1 MDDSREPR
9 PRLWSKAQNRFGWLI
24 TVATV
29 GSLAYVFLTSRLFS

>member
-9 PRLWSKAQNRFGWLI
+9 RRLWSRAENRFGWLI

-29 GSLAYVFLTSRLFS
+29 GWLAYVILTSRLFS